1 MKLSKRLNAIAD
13 LVDTKR
19 VIDVGCDHGY
29 LDIYLT
35 LYKNCS
41 CLATDISSNA
51 IKSCQD
57 NIHKYRLDD
66 KIETMVTDG
75 IDNIKINK
83 EDTIVLSG
91 MGTNTIIDIL
101 SNKELSDTIIISSNN
116 DLEGLRRL
124 IVSIGYYI
132 DNEVYVI
139 EHDIHYVII
148 KFIRGNKEYSDY
160 DYILGPMV
168 IKNKDYR
175 DYLLNKYH
183 GILGKIPNEHVKLLT
198 YYKRLIAYLEKSSY

>member
-116 DLEGLRRL
+116 DLEGLRRF

-148 KFIRGNKEYSDY
+148 KFMRGNKEYSDY

>member
-1 MKLSKRLNAIAD
+1 MKISHRLQAIAD
-13 LVDTKR
+13 LVETR
-19 VIDVGCDHGY
+19 RIIDVGCDHGY

-198 YYKRLIAYLEKSSY
+198 YYKRLIVYLEKSSY